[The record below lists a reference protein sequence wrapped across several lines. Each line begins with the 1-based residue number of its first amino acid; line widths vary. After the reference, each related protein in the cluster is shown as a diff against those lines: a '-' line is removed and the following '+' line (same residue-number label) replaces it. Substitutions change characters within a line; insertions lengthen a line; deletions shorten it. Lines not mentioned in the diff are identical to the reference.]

1 MKTWTKHEVDRNDQY
16 DILYITNDSGEYEM
30 TLTSYNN
37 GWGYPCLTYYC
48 PEKDYYWDNDRWIFG
63 RFYNFLKR
71 AMIGNIKKS
80 DSKTYS
86 PFIATPENCAEM
98 LEILDYTIL
107 TWTDNGYKIH

>member
-1 MKTWTKHEVDRNDQY
+1 
-16 DILYITNDSGEYEM
+16 
-30 TLTSYNN
+30 
-37 GWGYPCLTYYC
+37 
-48 PEKDYYWDNDRWIFG
+48 
-63 RFYNFLKR
+63 
-71 AMIGNIKKS
+71 MIGNIKKS